1 MTNVGNTN
9 LDASLQDQGVLAPP
23 SPQERLQASRLALQE
38 WIARTY
44 HSPTTKQS
52 ENSALTDPF
61 EPSWLNILADSLADV
76 PAATIAMRWVK
87 RWWRHHP
94 WRATVDVFSAAGHE
108 LAKPI
113 ANKHP
118 WMLLLGSVLAGGL
131 LIKLRPWKW
140 VSGGSLIS
148 GLIPQ
153 ISLTSV
159 FYTILSFMKTP
170 QKNAS
175 SVAENDENIEY
186 ENKALSQEK
195 IAA

>member
-1 MTNVGNTN
+1 MTNVENTN
-9 LDASLQDQGVLAPP
+9 LGASLEDQGLLAPP
-23 SPQERLQASRLALQE
+23 SPEERLQTSRLALQE

-44 HSPTTKQS
+44 HGAPSKQA
-52 ENSALTDPF
+52 EDSASTDPF

-113 ANKHP
+113 ASKHP
-118 WMLLLGSVLAGGL
+118 WILLFGSVLAGGL
-131 LIKLRPWKW
+131 LVKLRPWKW
-140 VSGGSLIS
+140 VSGSALIS

-153 ISLTSV
+153 VSFTSI
-159 FYTILSFMKTP
+159 FHTILSTLTTP
-170 QKNAS
+170 RQTS
-175 SVAENDENIEY
+175 SSGVDEEGDADIEGTTF
-186 ENKALSQEK
+186 SQEQM
-195 IAA
+195 AA